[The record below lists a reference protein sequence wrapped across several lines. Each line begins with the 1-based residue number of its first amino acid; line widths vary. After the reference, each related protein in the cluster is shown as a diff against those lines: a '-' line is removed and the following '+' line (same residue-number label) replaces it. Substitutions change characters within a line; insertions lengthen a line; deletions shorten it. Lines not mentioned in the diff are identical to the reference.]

1 MKRTIF
7 AILTILAVLSA
18 LFAACTPGSN
28 EDAIPAIGTAGG
40 TTEEAATEKFTAE
53 QATPAQETTEEETTA
68 ETPSLAIPLGKG
80 YTLGIENEETL
91 QILSDLFTEA
101 DNANAAVYCYDKDSG
116 KAFCSDSE
124 VTFHT
129 QSTIKA
135 PYIMAILCS
144 LGDNAAT
151 GIQERLTLRQ
161 TQIKD
166 GMGTVKN
173 SPVGTSFSVRDL
185 MTRAITISDN
195 TAYQMLYDRYG
206 DAPFNALAQQTGI
219 PARLNGSQFCY
230 CSVEEMGYLFRAIW
244 ENDYPEK
251 EFLLEQLGAT
261 QNNFLIS
268 SALPGRKIAHKYGL
282 ATGMGDCHD
291 AAIVYGEHPYV
302 LVIFSKYNPAAADP
316 YASFRALAKKTD
328 AAHDALRQRD

>member
-1 MKRTIF
+1 MKQTIF
-7 AILTILAVLSA
+7 AILTVLAALAGLFSA
-18 LFAACTPGSN
+18 CASRDN
-28 EDAIPAIGTAGG
+28 EDAIPVIGTAASA
-40 TTEEAATEKFTAE
+40 TEEFTAKESTAE
-53 QATPAQETTEEETTA
+53 QTTPAQETTEEETAA
-68 ETPSLAIPLGKG
+68 EAPSLAVPLGKG

-91 QILSDLFTEA
+91 QILSELFNEA
-101 DNANAAVYCYDKDSG
+101 DTANAAVYCYDRDSG

-144 LGDNAAT
+144 LGDNAAS
-151 GIQERLTLRQ
+151 GMQEQLILRQ
-161 TQIKD
+161 IQIKD

-219 PARLNGSQFCY
+219 SARLNGSQFCY
-230 CSVEEMGYLFRAIW
+230 CSAEEMGYLFRAIW

-251 EFLLEQLGAT
+251 EFLLELLSAT

-291 AAIVYGEHPYV
+291 AAIVYGEHPYL
-302 LVIFSKYNPAAADP
+302 LVIFSKFNPAAADP
-316 YASFRALAKKTD
+316 YASFRALAKKAD
-328 AAHDALRQRD
+328 AAHDALWQRD

>member
-1 MKRTIF
+1 
-7 AILTILAVLSA
+7 
-18 LFAACTPGSN
+18 
-28 EDAIPAIGTAGG
+28 
-40 TTEEAATEKFTAE
+40 
-53 QATPAQETTEEETTA
+53 
-68 ETPSLAIPLGKG
+68 
-80 YTLGIENEETL
+80 
-91 QILSDLFTEA
+91 
-101 DNANAAVYCYDKDSG
+101 
-116 KAFCSDSE
+116 
-124 VTFHT
+124 
-129 QSTIKA
+129 
-135 PYIMAILCS
+135 
-144 LGDNAAT
+144 
-151 GIQERLTLRQ
+151 
-161 TQIKD
+161 
-166 GMGTVKN
+166 MGTVKN

-219 PARLNGSQFCY
+219 SARLNGSQFCY